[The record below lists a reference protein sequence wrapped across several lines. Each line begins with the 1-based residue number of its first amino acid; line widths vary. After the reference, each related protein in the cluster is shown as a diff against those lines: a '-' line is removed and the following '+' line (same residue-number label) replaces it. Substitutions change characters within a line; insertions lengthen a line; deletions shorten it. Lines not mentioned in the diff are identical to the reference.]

1 MFLHDGAQMTRH
13 NANAIWQ
20 WRRTKS
26 KLAFKLTMY
35 TTHRPMQ
42 VLVITFVTTCTNVG
56 FILVYKY
63 GWLGSRVVSV
73 LDSGTEG
80 PGFKSQPR
88 R

>member
-1 MFLHDGAQMTRH
+1 
-13 NANAIWQ
+13 
-20 WRRTKS
+20 
-26 KLAFKLTMY
+26 
-35 TTHRPMQ
+35 MQ

-63 GWLGSRVVSV
+63 GWLGGRVVSV